1 MSILS
6 DLLLD
11 LLGGGIGP
19 STDRGLV
26 VTSAVG
32 CVAFSIATVWLIA
45 TSPDPLRQPDWGVTI
60 LGGSLLCGAGGL
72 MVSALH
78 LRRSPSDRAFGSL
91 CLASNLAAVGVPIVW
106 LMTR

>member
-6 DLLLD
+6 DLLLE

-26 VTSAVG
+26 VTFAAG
-32 CVAFSIATVWLIA
+32 CVGLSIAAIWLIA

-60 LGGSLLCGAGGL
+60 LAGSMLCGVGGL
-72 MVSALH
+72 MVSVLH
-78 LRRSPSDRAFGSL
+78 LRRNPSDTAFSSL

-106 LMTR
+106 LLTR

>member
-26 VTSAVG
+26 ATFAGG
-32 CVAFSIATVWLIA
+32 CVAVSIATVWLIA
-45 TSPDPLRQPDWGVTI
+45 TSPDPIRQPDWGVTI
-60 LGGSLLCGAGGL
+60 LCGSMLCGVGGL
-72 MVSALH
+72 MVSLLH
-78 LRRSPSDRAFGSL
+78 LRRSPSDTAFSSL
-91 CLASNLAAVGVPIVW
+91 CLASNLAAIGVPIVW
-106 LMTR
+106 LLTR